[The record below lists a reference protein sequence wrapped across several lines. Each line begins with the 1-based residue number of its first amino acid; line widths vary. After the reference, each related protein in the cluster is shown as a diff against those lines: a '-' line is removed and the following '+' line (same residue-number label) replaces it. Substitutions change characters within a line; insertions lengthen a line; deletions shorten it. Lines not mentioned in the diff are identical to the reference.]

1 MATTTRPAPS
11 AEAPTNRRAT
21 SDLRLDVP
29 AGQARRPKLSW
40 VAVGLVVVL
49 LAAVMGAITI
59 ARIADREPMLA
70 LAAPIVRGEVL
81 TDDHLAVVHVATDDQ
96 LATVPADQRQAL
108 VGLVAEADLTTGTLL
123 TRDQLADGPSL
134 PDGWSVVG
142 LALDPGEYPMSALT
156 AGDRVEVVRTPDP
169 SGVPSDGS
177 APEIIA
183 GDAEVF
189 AVELLSESARSLMV
203 SLAVP
208 ADVAAGVAASAAEG
222 RIRLIL
228 VDD

>member
-1 MATTTRPAPS
+1 MATTTRPTPS
-11 AEAPTNRRAT
+11 TDAPTSRKAA
-21 SDLRLDVP
+21 SELRLDIP

-40 VAVGLVVVL
+40 IAVGLVIVL
-49 LAAVMGAITI
+49 VAAMLGAITI
-59 ARIADREPMLA
+59 ARVAARDPMLA
-70 LAAPIVRGEVL
+70 LAAPIARGEVL

-96 LATVPADQRQAL
+96 LATVPANQREGL
-108 VGLVAEADLTTGTLL
+108 VGLVAQADLAAGTLL

-142 LALDPGEYPMSALT
+142 LALNPGEYPLSALA

-169 SGVPSDGS
+169 TGVRSAGS
-177 APEIIA
+177 AVEVIA
-183 GDAEVF
+183 VDAEVF

-208 ADVAAGVAASAAEG
+208 ADVAPIVAASAAEG
-222 RIRLIL
+222 RIRLVL
-228 VDD
+228 VND